1 MADDFDINLYDQHPT
16 ELAKL
21 LKAFTIT
28 VVSKEPMKAV
38 LTMVTRDD
46 MRCDTALSQDGAW
59 QLAGTLAAFADMK
72 PNDPSIKAYEELEE
86 VIPYGTQGAT

>member
-1 MADDFDINLYDQHPT
+1 MAEDFDITLYDQHPA
-16 ELAKL
+16 ELAKK

-46 MRCDTALSQDGAW
+46 MRCDTELSQEDAW
-59 QLAGTLAAFADMK
+59 ELAGTLAAFADMK
-72 PNDPSIKAYEELEE
+72 PNDPSIAAYEELEK
-86 VIPYGTQGAT
+86 VVPYGPH

>member
-1 MADDFDINLYDQHPT
+1 MAEDFDITLYDQHPA
-16 ELAKL
+16 ELAKK

-46 MRCDTALSQDGAW
+46 MRCDTELSQEDAW
-59 QLAGTLAAFADMK
+59 ELAGTLASFAEMK
-72 PNDPSIKAYEELEE
+72 RDDPRILAAVQHQELEA
-86 VIPYGTQGAT
+86 VVPYGPH